1 MRGILDPIRKRRP
14 VPYFVVMNP
23 NAVTSWAVRENTE
36 EEKTEVSLEEKV
48 EDKKVEEKKGDS
60 YKLTILQETFP
71 QVFEYSK
78 QTKYGPTNTILMMDY
93 AFGNCQSVSFTN
105 ARNLLVLSLYEFKQL
120 FILFWE
126 KACNSR
132 RQFVMDINRCR
143 LLEMRELFKP
153 YMTKFVTQGY
163 VSTNGS
169 PMVICIIHLDAKA
182 IGS

>member
-23 NAVTSWAVRENTE
+23 NAVTSWAGRENTE
-36 EEKTEVSLEEKV
+36 EEKTEVSLEGKI

-60 YKLTILQETFP
+60 YKLTILHKTFP
-71 QVFEYSK
+71 QVYEYSK
-78 QTKYGPTNTILMMDY
+78 QTKYGSTNRIMMMDY
-93 AFGNCQSVSFTN
+93 AFSNCQSVSFMN
-105 ARNLLVLSLYEFKQL
+105 AQNLLILPLYEFKQL

-132 RQFVMDINRCR
+132 RQFVMDINRGH
-143 LLEMRELFKP
+143 LAEMKKLFKP
-153 YMTKFVTQGY
+153 YMTKFVTKDY

-169 PMVICIIHLDAKA
+169 PMVICIIHLDKKA